1 MPVTNYGINKSIL
14 TSFWLFKNRT
24 LISFSF
30 LWNPIPISEI
40 MTKHLLLIL
49 ALLICNLF
57 CHTDMASGVINDS
70 ILPKFNEQAYI
81 LIVDTTIS
89 DQICPLKGKV
99 ISHFGYRG
107 RHKHTGTDIKLQKG
121 DTVRAALCGKVTK
134 ASSYF
139 GYGNLVTIKH
149 LNNIETYYSHLS
161 KCLVSEGD
169 SVRTGDIVGLGGRT
183 GRASTNHLHF
193 EVRVNK
199 KPQNAENYFDFSSNT
214 IKKSLLSKAPELLD
228 RNIKSDDKITGKKIA
243 TDGFVIIHQG
253 DTLYD
258 LARRNGT
265 TVKNLMELNDL
276 QGSKLKIGQKLKI
289 Q

>member
-1 MPVTNYGINKSIL
+1 
-14 TSFWLFKNRT
+14 
-24 LISFSF
+24 
-30 LWNPIPISEI
+30 
-40 MTKHLLLIL
+40 
-49 ALLICNLF
+49 
-57 CHTDMASGVINDS
+57 MASGVINDS
-70 ILPKFNEQAYI
+70 ILPQFNEQAYI
-81 LIVDTTIS
+81 LIVDTTTS
-89 DQICPLKGKV
+89 DQVCPIKGKV

-107 RHKHTGTDIKLQKG
+107 RQKHTGTDIKLQKG

-161 KCLVSEGD
+161 KCLVSAGD
-169 SVRTGDIVGLGGRT
+169 SVKTGDIVGLGGRT

-193 EVRVNK
+193 EVRVKN
-199 KPQNAENYFDFSSNT
+199 KPQNAENYFDFSNN
-214 IKKSLLSKAPELLD
+214 IVKKSLLSKAPELLVK
-228 RNIKSDDKITGKKIA
+228 NIKSDNKNIVETTAI
-243 TDGFVIIHQG
+243 DGFVVIHKG

-265 TVKNLMELNDL
+265 TVKNLMELNNL
-276 QGSKLKIGQKLKI
+276 QGSKLKIGQKLKL

>member
-1 MPVTNYGINKSIL
+1 
-14 TSFWLFKNRT
+14 
-24 LISFSF
+24 
-30 LWNPIPISEI
+30 

-57 CHTDMASGVINDS
+57 CHTDTASGVIKDS
-70 ILPKFNEQAYI
+70 ILPQFNEQAYI
-81 LIVDTTIS
+81 LIVDTTTS
-89 DQICPLKGKV
+89 EQICPIKGKV

-149 LNNIETYYSHLS
+149 LNSIETYYSHLS
-161 KCLVSEGD
+161 KCLVNAGD
-169 SVRTGDIVGLGGRT
+169 SVKTGDIIGLGGRT

-193 EVRVNK
+193 EVRVKN
-199 KPQNAENYFDFSSNT
+199 KPQNAENYFDFSNNT
-214 IKKSLLSKAPELLD
+214 TKKSLLSKAPELLVK
-228 RNIKSDDKITGKKIA
+228 NIKRDEKITGVKIA
-243 TDGFVIIHQG
+243 TDGFVIIHKG

-258 LARRNGT
+258 LAKRNGT
-265 TVKNLMELNDL
+265 TVNNLMEINDL
-276 QGSKLKIGQKLKI
+276 QGSKLKIGQKIIIK
-289 Q
+289 